1 MRNSLD
7 KNANSSGS
15 PTFRDIVL
23 YNMSAVSLNV
33 YDTILSAWVLFF
45 YVPPQDIGHIQYI
58 PMAAIG
64 VILAGGRILDA
75 VTDPLIGYLSDNT
88 KSRWGRRK
96 PYIFISTPILF
107 LSFIFIWFPPV
118 KGNSLI
124 NAVFLVTVLFFY
136 YWAYTGVLIPWFAVL
151 PEMSNKNS
159 DRIKIATVGV
169 VIGVFGALIG
179 GGLSGPLLERVGAFK
194 MAVALGLV
202 AFICGELTLLG
213 VRENYRAEVAS
224 PSPGLG
230 GFLNTMKQV
239 FSDRQVLSFSVMI
252 MLVQM
257 TYQLLLMN
265 VPYFTTLILGQ
276 KESDAS
282 MLMAKIIIIMAIST
296 PLWSWILNK
305 FPKRNVF
312 RVIIASMMAGFGF
325 CFFIGTI
332 PFLSTYTQTLIIL
345 GLTII
350 PYRLGDSMD
359 ETGKIMGLSE
369 SQ

>member
-136 YWAYTGVLIPWFAVL
+136 YWAYTGVLIPWEL
-151 PEMSNKNS
+151 S
-159 DRIKIATVGV
+159 
-169 VIGVFGALIG
+169 VI
-179 GGLSGPLLERVGAFK
+179 SG
-194 MAVALGLV
+194 
-202 AFICGELTLLG
+202 
-213 VRENYRAEVAS
+213 
-224 PSPGLG
+224 
-230 GFLNTMKQV
+230 
-239 FSDRQVLSFSVMI
+239 
-252 MLVQM
+252 
-257 TYQLLLMN
+257 
-265 VPYFTTLILGQ
+265 
-276 KESDAS
+276 
-282 MLMAKIIIIMAIST
+282 
-296 PLWSWILNK
+296 
-305 FPKRNVF
+305 
-312 RVIIASMMAGFGF
+312 
-325 CFFIGTI
+325 
-332 PFLSTYTQTLIIL
+332 
-345 GLTII
+345 
-350 PYRLGDSMD
+350 
-359 ETGKIMGLSE
+359 
-369 SQ
+369 